1 MPKKK
6 NQETKTNNIE
16 SVGVDDVLN
25 LSSVNESFTM
35 DELDNWTTTVGL
47 VQSILKFVEKEIP
60 SCSAHLFFH
69 SAEFHEYREIDREG
83 ITSFSDDSIFIGC
96 LSMVTEVIP
105 LDKMF
110 TEFQIDDPMIS
121 EVMRTLYN
129 GRYLVPIVH
138 GFDMLAFL
146 LISASDPTQ
155 EEILTDA
162 NKDMLNRLSAKIQI
176 NLYAASVATR
186 GQKDLLRIAEYPFV
200 LQKHEDL
207 NAVNTSLFNDL
218 KKEISFN
225 KGVAYRYIEAAHS
238 LSPFAYYKIDEDK
251 VPNLRVGEGISGQV
265 FQSWKSIFVPDRKG
279 HPAYSIMKEEPFLD
293 DSIISVPFG
302 TNQERLGVIT
312 ISRRRNNKETFSLEH
327 QYMME
332 IAASFFAVETI
343 NRKLYQKLEN
353 NEMRFVKGLTHTL
366 EEKDKYTQG
375 HSDRVAKYSVAIG
388 KRMGYDAT
396 RLKLLNYGAQL
407 HDIGKIGISD
417 DIINKPDKL
426 SDEEFKTIKNH
437 TDLGYNILAA
447 NPYFDKV
454 KDFVLYHHETL
465 DGKGYHHIKGEEIP
479 EEAMVISCAD
489 IYDALTSDRS
499 YRKALERKQAL
510 QILATN
516 IGVHF
521 TQEIYNAFEQYL
533 EHDAPTEA

>member
-1 MPKKK
+1 M
-6 NQETKTNNIE
+6 
-16 SVGVDDVLN
+16 LN
-25 LSSVNESFTM
+25 LTSVNESFNM

-47 VQSILKFVEKEIP
+47 VQSIVKFVENEIP
-60 SCSAHLFFH
+60 SCSVHLFFH

-96 LSMVTEVIP
+96 LSMVTELIP
-105 LDKMF
+105 LEKMF
-110 TEFQIDDPMIS
+110 LDFQIDDPMIN
-121 EVMRTLYN
+121 EVMRALYN

-138 GFDMLAFL
+138 GFEMISFL
-146 LISASDPTQ
+146 LICAKDPAQ
-155 EEILTDA
+155 EEILTDE
-162 NKDMLNRLSAKIQI
+162 NKDMLNRLSTKIQI

-186 GQKDLLRIAEYPFV
+186 GQKELLRIAEYPFI

-207 NAVNTSLFNDL
+207 NAVNTSLFNDI

-225 KGVAYRYIEAAHS
+225 KGVAYRYIDAAHS
-238 LSPFAYYKIDEDK
+238 LSPFAYYKVDEDK

-265 FQSWKSIFVPDRKG
+265 FQTWKPIFVPDRKG
-279 HPAYSIMKEEPFLD
+279 HPAYSLMKEESFLD

-312 ISRRRNNKETFSLEH
+312 ISRRKSSNKESFSLEH
-327 QYMME
+327 QYMMQ
-332 IAASFFAVETI
+332 IASSFFAVETI
-343 NRKLYQKLEN
+343 NRKLYQQLEN

-388 KRMGYDAT
+388 KRMGYDPT

-454 KDFVLYHHETL
+454 KEFVLYHHETL
-465 DGKGYHHIKGEEIP
+465 DGKGYHHIMGDKIP

-516 IGVHF
+516 IGTHF
-521 TQEIYNAFEQYL
+521 TQEIYDAFVQYL
-533 EHDAPTEA
+533 KDDAPTEA

>member
-6 NQETKTNNIE
+6 KQQVNQLETLGE
-16 SVGVDDVLN
+16 DDVLN
-25 LSSVNESFTM
+25 LSTINDSFNM
-35 DELDNWTTTVGL
+35 DDLDNWTTTVGL
-47 VQSILKFVEKEIP
+47 VQSILKFVENELP
-60 SCSAHLFFH
+60 ACSAHLFFH
-69 SAEFHEYREIDREG
+69 SADFHEYREIDREG

-96 LSMVTEVIP
+96 LSMVPGIISVE
-105 LDKMF
+105 KMF
-110 TEFQIDDPMIS
+110 SDFQIDDPMIS
-121 EVMRTLYN
+121 EVMKVLYG

-138 GFDMLAFL
+138 GFDMIAFL
-146 LISASDPTQ
+146 LICAKSPS
-155 EEILTDA
+155 EEELLSEE
-162 NKDMLNRLSAKIQI
+162 NKEMLNRLSAKIQI
-176 NLYAASVATR
+176 NLYAASFATR
-186 GQKDLLRIAEYPFV
+186 GQKELLRVAEYPFV

-225 KGVAYRYIEAAHS
+225 KGVAYRYIDAAHS
-238 LSPFAYYKIDEDK
+238 LSPFAYYKIDENK

-265 FQSWKSIFVPDRKG
+265 FQSWKPIFVPDRKG
-279 HPAYSIMKEEPFLD
+279 HPAYSIMKEESFLD

-312 ISRRRNNKETFSLEH
+312 ISRRKNSNKESFSLEH
-327 QYMME
+327 QYMMQ
-332 IAASFFAVETI
+332 IVSSFFAIETI
-343 NRKLYQKLEN
+343 NRKLYQQLEN

-388 KRMGYDAT
+388 KRMGYDPT
-396 RLKLLNYGAQL
+396 RLKLLSYGAQL

-426 SDEEFKTIKNH
+426 SEEEFKAIKNH
-437 TDLGYNILAA
+437 TDLGYNILSA
-447 NPYFDKV
+447 NPYFEKV

-465 DGKGYHHIKGEEIP
+465 DGKGYHHVTADKIP

-521 TQEIYNAFEQYL
+521 TQEIYDAFVQYL
-533 EHDAPTEA
+533 NDDAPTEA

>member
-6 NQETKTNNIE
+6 KQQVNHVET
-16 SVGVDDVLN
+16 VGEDDVLN
-25 LSSVNESFTM
+25 LSSVNESFDM
-35 DELDNWTTTVGL
+35 DALDNWTTTIGL
-47 VQSILKFVEKEIP
+47 VQSILKFIEKEVP
-60 SCSAHLFFH
+60 SCKAHLFFH
-69 SAEFHEYREIDREG
+69 SSEFHEYREIDREG

-96 LSMVTEVIP
+96 LSMVTETIP
-105 LDKMF
+105 LEKMF
-110 TEFQIDDPMIS
+110 ADFQIDDPMIS
-121 EVMRTLYN
+121 EVLRVLYK
-129 GRYLVPIVH
+129 GRYLVPVVH
-138 GFDMLAFL
+138 GFEMLAFL
-146 LISASDPTQ
+146 LICASDPAQ
-155 EEILTDA
+155 EEILTEENLA
-162 NKDMLNRLSAKIQI
+162 MLNRLSAKIQI

-207 NAVNTSLFNDL
+207 NAVNMSLFNDL
-218 KKEISFN
+218 KKDISFN
-225 KGVAYRYIEAAHS
+225 RAVAYRYIEAAHS

-265 FQSWKSIFVPDRKG
+265 FQSWKSVFVPDRKG
-279 HPAYSIMKEEPFLD
+279 HPAYSMMKEESFLD

-312 ISRRRNNKETFSLEH
+312 ISRRKNNKETFSLEH
-327 QYMME
+327 LYMME

-375 HSDRVAKYSVAIG
+375 HSDRVARYSVAIG

-447 NPYFDKV
+447 NPYFDRV

-465 DGKGYHHIKGEEIP
+465 DGKGYHHLKGEEIP

-516 IGVHF
+516 IGTHF
-521 TQEIYNAFEQYL
+521 TQEIYDAFEQYL
-533 EHDAPTEA
+533 EDDAPTEA

>member
-1 MPKKK
+1 M
-6 NQETKTNNIE
+6 
-16 SVGVDDVLN
+16 LN

-96 LSMVTEVIP
+96 LSMVTELIP

-110 TEFQIDDPMIS
+110 GEFQIDDPMIS

-146 LISASDPTQ
+146 LISAKDASS
-155 EEILTDA
+155 EEDILTDA

-279 HPAYSIMKEEPFLD
+279 HPAYSMMKEESFLD

-312 ISRRRNNKETFSLEH
+312 ISRRKNNKETFSLEH

-521 TQEIYNAFEQYL
+521 TKEIYNAFEQYL
-533 EHDAPTEA
+533 ENDAPTEA

>member
-1 MPKKK
+1 M
-6 NQETKTNNIE
+6 
-16 SVGVDDVLN
+16 LN

-60 SCSAHLFFH
+60 LCSAHLFFH
-69 SAEFHEYREIDREG
+69 SSEFHEYREIDREG

-96 LSMVTEVIP
+96 LSMVTELIP

-110 TEFQIDDPMIS
+110 SEFQIDDPMIS

-146 LISASDPTQ
+146 LICTKGPTE
-155 EEILTDA
+155 EEILTDS
-162 NKDMLNRLSAKIQI
+162 NKDLLNRLSAKIQI

-265 FQSWKSIFVPDRKG
+265 FQSWKSVFVPDRKG

-312 ISRRRNNKETFSLEH
+312 ISRRKNNKETFSLEH

-396 RLKLLNYGAQL
+396 RLKMLNYGAQL

-479 EEAMVISCAD
+479 EEAMIISCAD

-521 TQEIYNAFEQYL
+521 TQEIYDAFAQYL
-533 EHDAPTEA
+533 EDDAPTEA

>member
-6 NQETKTNNIE
+6 KQQVNQLETLGE
-16 SVGVDDVLN
+16 DDVLN
-25 LSSVNESFTM
+25 LSTINESFNM
-35 DELDNWTTTVGL
+35 DALDNWTTTVGL
-47 VQSILKFVEKEIP
+47 VQSILKFVENELP
-60 SCSAHLFFH
+60 ACSAHLFFH
-69 SAEFHEYREIDREG
+69 SADFHEYREIDREG

-96 LSMVTEVIP
+96 LSMVPGIISVE
-105 LDKMF
+105 KMF
-110 TEFQIDDPMIS
+110 SDFQIDDPMIS
-121 EVMRTLYN
+121 EVMKVLYG

-138 GFDMLAFL
+138 GFDMIAFL
-146 LISASDPTQ
+146 LICAKSPSEKELLS
-155 EEILTDA
+155 EE
-162 NKDMLNRLSAKIQI
+162 NKEMLNRLSAKIQI

-186 GQKDLLRIAEYPFV
+186 GQKELLRVAEYPFV

-225 KGVAYRYIEAAHS
+225 KGVAYRYIDAAHS

-265 FQSWKSIFVPDRKG
+265 FQSWKPIFVPDRKG
-279 HPAYSIMKEEPFLD
+279 HPAYSIMKEESFLD

-312 ISRRRNNKETFSLEH
+312 ISRRKNSNKESFSLEH
-327 QYMME
+327 QYMMQ
-332 IAASFFAVETI
+332 IVSSFFAIETI
-343 NRKLYQKLEN
+343 NRKLYQQLEN

-388 KRMGYDAT
+388 KRMGYDPT

-426 SDEEFKTIKNH
+426 SEEEFKAIKNH
-437 TDLGYNILAA
+437 TDLGYNILSA
-447 NPYFDKV
+447 NPYFEKV

-465 DGKGYHHIKGEEIP
+465 DGKGYHHVTADKIP

-521 TQEIYNAFEQYL
+521 TQEIYDAFVQYL
-533 EHDAPTEA
+533 NDDAPTEA